1 MLISR
6 PELPRFGDAL
16 LAAAL
21 LCVLLTAAAGEPAH
35 FARTTVRIQ
44 TAVGAQVFETQIAT
58 TPEEQELGLM
68 YVRIFP
74 VDQAMIFPMQPPRIA
89 QFWMKNTFIPLD
101 LLFIDE
107 HGKVACIRPG
117 VPQSLDLISC
127 PTEAKAVLE
136 IGGGQAAARHIKVG
150 DRVVHEIFG
159 S

>member
-1 MLISR
+1 
-6 PELPRFGDAL
+6 
-16 LAAAL
+16 
-21 LCVLLTAAAGEPAH
+21 
-35 FARTTVRIQ
+35 
-44 TAVGAQVFETQIAT
+44 VFDTQIAT

-74 VDQAMIFPMQPPRIA
+74 VDQAMIFPMEPARIA
-89 QFWMKNTFIPLD
+89 QFWMKNTFIALD

-107 HGKVACIRPG
+107 HGKIACIRPG

-127 PTEAKAVLE
+127 PTVARAVLE

>member
-1 MLISR
+1 MLISQ
-6 PELPRFGDAL
+6 PDLPRFGGAP

-21 LCVLLTAAAGEPAH
+21 LLVLLTAAAGQPAN
-35 FARTTVRIQ
+35 FVRTTVKIQ
-44 TAVGAQVFETQIAT
+44 TVAGAQVFDTQIAT
-58 TPEEQELGLM
+58 TSEEQELGLM

-107 HGKVACIRPG
+107 HGKIACIRPG
-117 VPQSLDLISC
+117 MPQSLDLISC
-127 PTEAKAVLE
+127 PTEARAVLE

-150 DRVVHEIFG
+150 DRVIYATFG

>member
-1 MLISR
+1 MPISR
-6 PELPRFGDAL
+6 PERLRFGGAP

-21 LCVLLTAAAGEPAH
+21 LFVLLTATAGQPAN

-44 TAVGAQVFETQIAT
+44 SAAGAQVFDTQIAT

-74 VDQAMIFPMQPPRIA
+74 VDQAMIFPMEPARIA
-89 QFWMKNTFIPLD
+89 QFWMKNTFIALD

-107 HGKVACIRPG
+107 HGRIACIRPG

-127 PTEAKAVLE
+127 PTLARAVLE

-150 DRVVHEIFG
+150 DRVVHELFG

>member
-6 PELPRFGDAL
+6 PERLRFGSAP
-16 LAAAL
+16 LAAAML
-21 LCVLLTAAAGEPAH
+21 FVLLTAAAGQPAN

-44 TAVGAQVFETQIAT
+44 AAAGSQVFDTQIAT

-74 VDQAMIFPMQPPRIA
+74 VDQAMIFPMEPPRIA

-107 HGKVACIRPG
+107 HGRIACIRPG

-127 PTEAKAVLE
+127 PTVARAVLE

-150 DRVVHEIFG
+150 DRVVHEMFG

>member
-6 PELPRFGDAL
+6 PELPRLRGAP

-21 LCVLLTAAAGEPAH
+21 LFVLLTAAAGQPAN
-35 FARTTVRIQ
+35 FARTTVKVL
-44 TAVGAQVFETQIAT
+44 AASGVQVFDTQIAR

-74 VDQAMIFPMQPPRIA
+74 IDQAMIFPMQPPRIA
-89 QFWMKNTFIPLD
+89 QFWMKNTYIALD

-107 HGKVACIRPG
+107 HGKIACIRPG
-117 VPQSLDLISC
+117 VPQSVDLISC

-150 DRVVHEIFG
+150 NRVVHEIFG

>member
-6 PELPRFGDAL
+6 LRPPRLRGAP

-21 LCVLLTAAAGEPAH
+21 LFVLLTATAGEPAN
-35 FARTTVRIQ
+35 FARTTVKIQ
-44 TAVGAQVFETQIAT
+44 TAAGAQVFDTQVAT

-74 VDQAMIFPMQPPRIA
+74 IDQAMIFPMQPPRIA
-89 QFWMKNTFIPLD
+89 QFWMKNTYIALD

-107 HGKVACIRPG
+107 HGKIACIRPG
-117 VPQSLDLISC
+117 VPQSVDLISC
-127 PTEAKAVLE
+127 PTEAAAVLE
-136 IGGGQAAARHIKVG
+136 IGGGHAAARHIKVG
-150 DRVVHEIFG
+150 DRVVHEAFG